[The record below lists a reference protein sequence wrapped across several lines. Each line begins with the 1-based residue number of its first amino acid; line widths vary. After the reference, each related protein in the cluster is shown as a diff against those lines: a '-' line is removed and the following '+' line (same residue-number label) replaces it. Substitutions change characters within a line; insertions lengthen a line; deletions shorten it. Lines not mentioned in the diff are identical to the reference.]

1 MSMRQ
6 ISERDGYE
14 LPAGAGHQ
22 RSDDCAHTS
31 RIARLSQLMLLA
43 IGAYFCSSLAL
54 WARAQQTGDA
64 NTSWTATTESQS
76 GDINPT
82 RIIESHTQSGNRTLD
97 KQSLQRRGSDGR

>member
-43 IGAYFCSSLAL
+43 IGTYFGPVLPLWPQQPGEPIRPWRPTPKHKAGKVNPQATSKSQPRTANARLTKKSL
-54 WARAQQTGDA
+54 
-64 NTSWTATTESQS
+64 
-76 GDINPT
+76 
-82 RIIESHTQSGNRTLD
+82 H
-97 KQSLQRRGSDGR
+97 

>member
-31 RIARLSQLMLLA
+31 RISRLSQLMLLA
-43 IGAYFCSSLAL
+43 IGTYFCSSLAL
-54 WARAQQTGDA
+54 WAQQTGDA
-64 NTSWTATTESQS
+64 NTSWTATTETHR
-76 GDINPT
+76 GDINPPRT
-82 RIIESHTQSGNRTLD
+82 ADTHTPSGNRTPD
-97 KQSLQRRGSDGR
+97 KHPLQRRGPDG